1 MKKILPLPLTFF
13 LFACGPS
20 DDPHAGHDHAAET
33 EAHEGHDHSA
43 ADEPSTHSAGAG
55 HGAESIHVEPSHV
68 EEWGLEIGHPDRTD
82 IRGEIELPGILT
94 TNENR
99 TSQISSLV
107 EGQIANLAVDLGTRV
122 RAGQTLASLN
132 ALEFTRA
139 QAQFLRAYAQAKLS
153 QKDYERSIILRDR
166 KAIEEREFL
175 RRESLVEQHMAE
187 LRSAKVILH
196 SFGMEESRLQA
207 MSASINVDEALDDTS
222 AVQPLLPI
230 RTPTGGVI
238 IQRDAILGD
247 HINPD
252 RILFTVSDLSVLW
265 ARLDAYEQ
273 QIPYLDADAEITI
286 KSHLLPGR
294 TFPGKITFIA
304 DQVDPELRTV
314 RVRVEVPNPDGS
326 LRPNMYV
333 QGFLRMTSPGE
344 DRFILPVDAIQFH
357 EGRHVVFVKLPPE
370 PGEGHVVFEVQE
382 VEIVETLTDGIIVR
396 EGLTGSEQVVKV
408 GAFTLKAELTK
419 GAGGHSHAH

>member
-1 MKKILPLPLTFF
+1 MKKILPLAFF
-13 LFACGPS
+13 LFCCGPA
-20 DDPHAGHDHAAET
+20 DDPHAGYDQTAEN
-33 EAHEGHDHSA
+33 EAHEGHDHAA
-43 ADEPSTHSAGAG
+43 ADEATTHPSGAG
-55 HGAESIHVEPSHV
+55 HEGESIHVEPSHV
-68 EEWGLEIGHPDRTD
+68 EEWGLEIGRPDRTEVQ
-82 IRGEIELPGILT
+82 GEIELPGVLT

-99 TSQISSLV
+99 TSRISSLV
-107 EGQIANLAVDLGTRV
+107 EGQIANIVVDLGTRV

-132 ALEFTRA
+132 APEFTRA
-139 QAQFLRAYAQAKLS
+139 QAEFFRAYAQAKLS

-175 RRESLVEQHMAE
+175 RRESLVEQHLAE
-187 LRSAKVILH
+187 LRSAKVILR

-207 MSASINVDEALDDTS
+207 MSATISADAPLDDHSTVES
-222 AVQPLLPI
+222 LLPI
-230 RTPTGGVI
+230 RSPTGGVVI
-238 IQRDAILGD
+238 HRDAILGD

-252 RILFTVSDLSVLW
+252 QILFTVSDLSVLW

-273 QIPYLDADAEITI
+273 QIPYLDADAEVTI

-314 RVRVEVPNPDGS
+314 RVRVEVSNPDGL

-333 QGFLRMTSPGE
+333 QGFLKVTSPGTE
-344 DRFILPVDAIQFH
+344 RFILPVDAVQFH
-357 EGRHVVFVKLPPE
+357 EGRHAVFVQQPPV
-370 PGEGHVVFEVQE
+370 PGEDHVVFEMRDVEVVQ
-382 VEIVETLTDGIIVR
+382 TLSDGIIIMG
-396 EGLTGSEQVVKV
+396 GLNGSEQVVKV
-408 GAFTLKAELTK
+408 GAFTLKAEMTK